1 MECDRRDPLGDPA
14 RCETARVRRYPTWQI
29 AGNRFEGVMSLD
41 EIARAAGYTGE
52 TSTKR

>member
-1 MECDRRDPLGDPA
+1 MRRF
-14 RCETARVRRYPTWQI
+14 PTWQI

-41 EIARAAGYTGE
+41 EIARASGYTGD